1 MDERL
6 QNAAMEGNVDALYS
20 VLAEDPY
27 VLERIDQV
35 PFVTTPLH
43 TAAREGKIHFAKE
56 ILNLKPSFAWKRDHL
71 GRSPLHL
78 ALEGKHLQ
86 EGLSPRDLD
95 LEEKYQELVTWLIK
109 HDSEV
114 VRVKA
119 KGMVTPL
126 HYAAQL
132 DDESSVADFLY
143 VCPLSIEDLT
153 VKSETVVHVAVKNGS
168 LKALKVLLGWLRRFN
183 KEEILKWKD
192 EEGNNP
198 LHTAVSA
205 DQPEMVKLLIGY
217 MKVNIKNS
225 KGLTAL
231 DIFYDRQG
239 SLDAAV
245 GDILLAAK
253 AKRASELI
261 YRGPTILRKIFIH
274 LFGSEKTSLV
284 EHFSGGLSFSGRV
297 LKRFSLGYRRVDE
310 VPLEVRNVLLV
321 VAILIAT
328 ATYQAALS
336 PPGGYWQDDGNL
348 QPAANN
354 TGISNSTCSQEH
366 SEQHAA
372 GEMILGSQEQLLFFT
387 FNSLA
392 FFTSVCF
399 ISTLVTGLPFYRIII
414 TMTSWMVFSYYFSI
428 RETFNHTECGF
439 LGYLFIF
446 FLPASFLAINYI
458 PFFLDHQHSKLTL
471 HGRRKNLRWGSF
483 EQPKM

>member
-27 VLERIDQV
+27 VLERIDQET
-35 PFVTTPLH
+35 FVTTPLH

-143 VCPLSIEDLT
+143 VCPLSIEELT
-153 VKSETVVHVAVKNGS
+153 VESETVVHVAVKNGS
-168 LKALKVLLGWLRRFN
+168 LKAFKVLLGWLRRFN

-217 MKVNIKNS
+217 LKVNTNNS

-231 DIFYDRQG
+231 DIFYVRRCQG
-239 SLDAAV
+239 SVDAAV
-245 GDILLAAK
+245 GDVLLAAN
-253 AKRASELI
+253 AKTASQLHLQS
-261 YRGPTILRKIFIH
+261 LRDSK
-274 LFGSEKTSLV
+274 KTLLV
-284 EHFSGGLSFSGRV
+284 EYFSGGLPFPEKI
-297 LKRFSLGYRRVDE
+297 LKGFSLGYRRVHE

-336 PPGGYWQDDGNL
+336 PPGGDDGNL
-348 QPAANN
+348 HPAVNN
-354 TGISNSTCSQEH
+354 AGISNATSILCNTEP
-366 SEQHAA
+366 SEQHDI
-372 GEMILGSQEQLLFFT
+372 GTMIPRSSAQL
-387 FNSLA
+387 
-392 FFTSVCF
+392 
-399 ISTLVTGLPFYRIII
+399 
-414 TMTSWMVFSYYFSI
+414 
-428 RETFNHTECGF
+428 
-439 LGYLFIF
+439 
-446 FLPASFLAINYI
+446 SFLATNSLSSCNILY
-458 PFFLDHQHSKLTL
+458 PMVLSLATFKAHTERPPEEPTFGKL
-471 HGRRKNLRWGSF
+471 
-483 EQPKM
+483 

>member
-1 MDERL
+1 MDEKL
-6 QNAAMEGNVDALYS
+6 QNAAMEGDVEALFS
-20 VLAEDPY
+20 ILEEDPN

-35 PFVTTPLH
+35 SFVTTPLH

-78 ALEGKHLQ
+78 ALEGKHQ
-86 EGLSPRDLD
+86 QKELSPRDLD

-153 VKSETVVHVAVKNGS
+153 VKSETVVHVAVKKGS
-168 LKALKVLLGWLRRFN
+168 LKAFKVLLGWLRRFN

-217 MKVNIKNS
+217 LKVNIKNS

-231 DIFYDRQG
+231 DIFYLRQCQG
-239 SLDAAV
+239 LVDAAV
-245 GDILLAAK
+245 GNILLAAK
-253 AKRASELI
+253 AETASQLHL
-261 YRGPTILRKIFIH
+261 PSLRDSK
-274 LFGSEKTSLV
+274 KTLLA
-284 EHFSGGLSFSGRV
+284 EYFSGGLTCSEKILKGFSQ
-297 LKRFSLGYRRVDE
+297 GYQRVDQ

-354 TGISNSTCSQEH
+354 TGISNTTSTIFNT
-366 SEQHAA
+366 EQHAA
-372 GEMILGSQEQLLFFT
+372 GKMIRQSFRQFSFFT

-392 FFTSVCF
+392 FFTS
-399 ISTLVTGLPFYRIII
+399 LRIISI
-414 TMTSWMVFSYYFSI
+414 LVADLPLFNFSFLMTNWMEASYLFSI
-428 RETFNHTECGF
+428 LETIGDSAALF
-439 LGYLFIF
+439 LF
-446 FLPASFLAINYI
+446 FLFVCWQATYWIPVFLTG
-458 PFFLDHQHSKLTL
+458 QHSELTR
-471 HGRRKNLRWGSF
+471 HGRRKNLRLGSF
-483 EQPKM
+483 EQPKMGNQL

>member
-35 PFVTTPLH
+35 PFVATPLH

-56 ILNLKPSFAWKRDHL
+56 ILNLKPSFARKRDHL

-109 HDSEV
+109 HDSEI

-119 KGMVTPL
+119 KGMVTAL

-143 VCPLSIEDLT
+143 VCPLSIEELT
-153 VKSETVVHVAVKNGS
+153 VKSETVVHIAVKNGS
-168 LKALKVLLGWLRRFN
+168 LKAFKVLLGWLRRFN

-217 MKVNIKNS
+217 LKVNIKNS

-231 DIFYDRQG
+231 DIFYVRRCQG
-239 SLDAAV
+239 SVDAAV
-245 GDILLAAK
+245 GDILLAAN
-253 AKRASELI
+253 AKTACQLHRPS
-261 YRGPTILRKIFIH
+261 LRDSKKP
-274 LFGSEKTSLV
+274 LLV
-284 EHFSGGLSFSGRV
+284 EYFSGGSPFSEKI
-297 LKRFSLGYRRVDE
+297 LKRFSLGYRRVEE

-354 TGISNSTCSQEH
+354 TGISNTTSTIFNT
-366 SEQHAA
+366 EQHAA
-372 GEMILGSQEQLLFFT
+372 GKMIRQSFRQT
-387 FNSLA
+387 FNYLA

-399 ISTLVTGLPFYRIII
+399 ISTLVAGLPFYRIILI
-414 TMTSWMVFSYYFSI
+414 MTTWMEGSYWLSILENIGNSGSFFPVF
-428 RETFNHTECGF
+428 
-439 LGYLFIF
+439 
-446 FLPASFLAINYI
+446 YI
-458 PFFLDHQHSKLTL
+458 PFIGVCLLATYYIPVFLACQHLELTQ
-471 HGRRKNLRWGSF
+471 HGRRKNLRLGSF
-483 EQPKM
+483 EQPKMGNQL

>member
-6 QNAAMEGNVDALYS
+6 QNAAMEGDVEALFS
-20 VLAEDPY
+20 ILEEDPN

-35 PFVTTPLH
+35 SFVTTPLH

-56 ILNLKPSFAWKRDHL
+56 ILNLKPSFARKRDHI

-78 ALEGKHLQ
+78 ALEGKHQ
-86 EGLSPRDLD
+86 QKELSPRDLD

-153 VKSETVVHVAVKNGS
+153 VKSETVVHVAVKNGR
-168 LKALKVLLGWLRRFN
+168 LKAFKVLLGWLRRFD
-183 KEEILKWKD
+183 KEEMLEWKD

-217 MKVNIKNS
+217 LKVNIKNS

-231 DIFYDRQG
+231 DVFYLRQYQG
-239 SLDAAV
+239 LVDAAV
-245 GDILLAAK
+245 GNILLAAK
-253 AKRASELI
+253 AKTASQLI
-261 YRGPTILRKIFIH
+261 LPSLRDSK
-274 LFGSEKTSLV
+274 KTLLA
-284 EHFSGGLSFSGRV
+284 EYFYGGLTCPGKI
-297 LKRFSLGYRRVDE
+297 LKRFSLGYRRVDQ

-354 TGISNSTCSQEH
+354 TGISNTTSTIFNT
-366 SEQHAA
+366 EQHAA
-372 GEMILGSQEQLLFFT
+372 GEMIRQSFGQFQFLIY
-387 FNSLA
+387 NSLA

-399 ISTLVTGLPFYRIII
+399 ISTLVAGLPFYIISI
-414 TMTSWMVFSYYFSI
+414 LMTSLMEVSYFFSI
-428 RETFNHTECGF
+428 LENIRHSGSFF
-439 LGYLFIF
+439 RRFFILFMF
-446 FLPASFLAINYI
+446 VCFLATYFI
-458 PFFLDHQHSKLTL
+458 PLLFAGQHLELTR
-471 HGRRKNLRWGSF
+471 HGRRKNLRMGSF
-483 EQPKM
+483 EQPKMGNQL

>member
-35 PFVTTPLH
+35 PFVATPLH

-56 ILNLKPSFAWKRDHL
+56 ILNLKPSFARKRDHL

-109 HDSEV
+109 HDSEI

-119 KGMVTPL
+119 KGMVTAL

-143 VCPLSIEDLT
+143 VCPLSIEELT
-153 VKSETVVHVAVKNGS
+153 VKSETVVHIAVKNGS
-168 LKALKVLLGWLRRFN
+168 LKAFKVLLGWLRRFN

-217 MKVNIKNS
+217 LKVNIKNS

-231 DIFYDRQG
+231 DIFYVRRCQG
-239 SLDAAV
+239 SVDAAV
-245 GDILLAAK
+245 GDILLAAN
-253 AKRASELI
+253 AKTACQLHRPS
-261 YRGPTILRKIFIH
+261 LRDSKKP
-274 LFGSEKTSLV
+274 LLV
-284 EHFSGGLSFSGRV
+284 EYFSGGSPFSEKI
-297 LKRFSLGYRRVDE
+297 LKRFSLGYRRVEE

-354 TGISNSTCSQEH
+354 TGISNTTSTIFNT
-366 SEQHAA
+366 EQHAA
-372 GEMILGSQEQLLFFT
+372 GEMILQSSGQLLFLT

-399 ISTLVTGLPFYRIII
+399 ICTLVAGLPFYGIILA
-414 TMTSWMVFSYYFSI
+414 MTSWMEFSYFSSI
-428 RETFNHTECGF
+428 LETIEYGESFS
-439 LGYLFIF
+439 LGPLFII
-446 FLPASFLAINYI
+446 FLFVSVLATYCIPSFL
-458 PFFLDHQHSKLTL
+458 DGQHSELTR
-471 HGRRKNLRWGSF
+471 HGRRKNLRMGSF
-483 EQPKM
+483 EQPKI

>member
-6 QNAAMEGNVDALYS
+6 QNAAMEGDVEALFS
-20 VLAEDPY
+20 ILEEDPN

-35 PFVTTPLH
+35 SFVTTPLH

-56 ILNLKPSFAWKRDHL
+56 ILNLKPSFARKRDHI

-78 ALEGKHLQ
+78 ALEGKHQ
-86 EGLSPRDLD
+86 KKELSPRDLD

-153 VKSETVVHVAVKNGS
+153 VKSETVVHVAVKNGR
-168 LKALKVLLGWLRRFN
+168 LKAFKVLLGWLRRFD
-183 KEEILKWKD
+183 KEEMLEWKD

-217 MKVNIKNS
+217 LKVNIKNS

-231 DIFYDRQG
+231 DIFYLRQYQG
-239 SLDAAV
+239 LVDAAV
-245 GDILLAAK
+245 GNILLAAK
-253 AKRASELI
+253 AKTASQLI
-261 YRGPTILRKIFIH
+261 LPSLRDSK
-274 LFGSEKTSLV
+274 KTLLA
-284 EHFSGGLSFSGRV
+284 EYFYGGLTCPGKI
-297 LKRFSLGYRRVDE
+297 LKRFSLGYRRVDQ

-336 PPGGYWQDDGNL
+336 PPEDIGKMTAICSL
-348 QPAANN
+348 QP
-354 TGISNSTCSQEH
+354 T
-366 SEQHAA
+366 
-372 GEMILGSQEQLLFFT
+372 
-387 FNSLA
+387 
-392 FFTSVCF
+392 
-399 ISTLVTGLPFYRIII
+399 TLVSVTP
-414 TMTSWMVFSYYFSI
+414 
-428 RETFNHTECGF
+428 
-439 LGYLFIF
+439 
-446 FLPASFLAINYI
+446 PAPSLIQNNM
-458 PFFLDHQHSKLTL
+458 LQ
-471 HGRRKNLRWGSF
+471 GR
-483 EQPKM
+483 

>member
-6 QNAAMEGNVDALYS
+6 QNAAIEGNVDALYS

-78 ALEGKHLQ
+78 ALEGKRLQ

-143 VCPLSIEDLT
+143 VCPLSIEELT

-168 LKALKVLLGWLRRFN
+168 FKAFKVLLGWLRRFN

-217 MKVNIKNS
+217 LKVNINNS

-231 DIFYDRQG
+231 DIFYVRRCQG
-239 SLDAAV
+239 LVDAAV
-245 GDILLAAK
+245 GDILLAAN
-253 AKRASELI
+253 AKTACQLHRPS
-261 YRGPTILRKIFIH
+261 LRDSKKP
-274 LFGSEKTSLV
+274 LLV
-284 EHFSGGLSFSGRV
+284 EYFSGGLPFSEKI

-310 VPLEVRNVLLV
+310 IPLEVRNVLLV

-336 PPGGYWQDDGNL
+336 PPEDIGK
-348 QPAANN
+348 
-354 TGISNSTCSQEH
+354 
-366 SEQHAA
+366 
-372 GEMILGSQEQLLFFT
+372 
-387 FNSLA
+387 
-392 FFTSVCF
+392 
-399 ISTLVTGLPFYRIII
+399 
-414 TMTSWMVFSYYFSI
+414 MTTNMKQ
-428 RETFNHTECGF
+428 G
-439 LGYLFIF
+439 
-446 FLPASFLAINYI
+446 
-458 PFFLDHQHSKLTL
+458 
-471 HGRRKNLRWGSF
+471 
-483 EQPKM
+483 

>member
-56 ILNLKPSFAWKRDHL
+56 ILNLNPSFAWKRDHL

-143 VCPLSIEDLT
+143 VCPLSIEELT

-168 LKALKVLLGWLRRFN
+168 LKAFKVLLGWLRRFN

-205 DQPEMVKLLIGY
+205 DQPEVSIRFALSFSLYKLLIFHFLLNCED
-217 MKVNIKNS
+217 VE
-225 KGLTAL
+225 
-231 DIFYDRQG
+231 
-239 SLDAAV
+239 AV
-245 GDILLAAK
+245 DWISESEYKQQLRFDSFGHLLPSPMS
-253 AKRASELI
+253 R
-261 YRGPTILRKIFIH
+261 
-274 LFGSEKTSLV
+274 FG
-284 EHFSGGLSFSGRV
+284 R
-297 LKRFSLGYRRVDE
+297 
-310 VPLEVRNVLLV
+310 
-321 VAILIAT
+321 
-328 ATYQAALS
+328 
-336 PPGGYWQDDGNL
+336 
-348 QPAANN
+348 
-354 TGISNSTCSQEH
+354 CS
-366 SEQHAA
+366 
-372 GEMILGSQEQLLFFT
+372 
-387 FNSLA
+387 
-392 FFTSVCF
+392 C
-399 ISTLVTGLPFYRIII
+399 
-414 TMTSWMVFSYYFSI
+414 W
-428 RETFNHTECGF
+428 
-439 LGYLFIF
+439 
-446 FLPASFLAINYI
+446 
-458 PFFLDHQHSKLTL
+458 
-471 HGRRKNLRWGSF
+471 
-483 EQPKM
+483 